1 MSYHKVNY
9 KADGRDMTEYF
20 PAYEVTTLSYDNLS
34 AGKEVTVNLT
44 KNRYGTT
51 NYATFIQ
58 TYFVSSTS
66 YNQFDLS
73 EYVQTFSIKNKT
85 GNSYNI
91 YIGSSLSTEAT
102 GLKHELHCVTFYNYE
117 TSQQVSE
124 SINPYSNYKINN
136 TVFNPFKYFPQYI
149 INKNGPTASSG
160 SFYFSNTYGVKK
172 PLNTNYFIMGS
183 VENESAS
190 STDKLGVKRIIYYE
204 NPKSVNSSPIYISN
218 NINVTIT
225 VNTIT
230 LCFPSS
236 PIYGLV
242 SNYNVDGTPLERT
255 FPVCE
260 MFQIGTYNDE
270 STISGILYPLHNT
283 RGTINYVVLSSYYY
297 LDNGTTTIYD
307 PYEAS
312 NAVRQPVI
320 YNKIATSFSYA
331 IKKTTGEKWNGG
343 IRFLV
348 IYY

>member
-66 YNQFDLS
+66 YNVFNLS
-73 EYVQTFSIKNKT
+73 GYVQTFSIKKKT

-91 YIGSSLSTEAT
+91 YIGSSLSTEIV
-102 GLKHELHCVTFYNYE
+102 LKHELHCVTFYNYE

-149 INKNGPTASSG
+149 INKNGPTRSSG
-160 SFYFSNTYGVKK
+160 SFYFSNTYGDVKK
-172 PLNTNYFIMGS
+172 PLNTTYFIMGS

-190 STDKLGVKRIIYYE
+190 SANKLGVKQIIYYE
-204 NPKSVNSSPIYISN
+204 NPKSVISSPIYISN
-218 NINVTIT
+218 NTDVTIT

-260 MFQIGTYNDE
+260 TFQVGVYDGN
-270 STISGILYPLHNT
+270 STISGSLTLLHNT

-297 LDNGTTTIYD
+297 VDDGTTDIYNQ
-307 PYEAS
+307 YEAS
-312 NAVRQPVI
+312 DFVSQLVI
-320 YNKIATSFSYA
+320 YGKLATSFLYA
-331 IKKTTGEKWNGG
+331 TTKTTGDKWHGG